1 MSECAREI
9 TWAAGTHTFDL
20 NDKRVLLMMQV
31 LGFSPAASFRRF
43 QDEVYSPEDVERI
56 IEFGLIGG
64 GMSRGEARAI
74 IEAHVNGKPLMAN
87 ALLAAN
93 VLAALFVGAADASA

>member
-1 MSECAREI
+1 
-9 TWAAGTHTFDL
+9 
-20 NDKRVLLMMQV
+20 MMQV

-43 QDEVYSPEDVERI
+43 QEEVYSPQDVERI

-64 GMSRGEARAI
+64 GISRGEARGI
-74 IEAHVNGKPLMAN
+74 IEAHVSGKPLMAN

-93 VLAALFVGAADASA
+93 VLAALFVGTVNADA